1 MLGKS
6 AYAET
11 GTTQETAANS
21 SQSRVKKEETFH
33 LLRNLL
39 IVQNFISLVADRE
52 SIRSLFH
59 VCDIPLMHSETACLA
74 ANEKFNSSSYVRR
87 TVVTG

>member
-21 SQSRVKKEETFH
+21 SQSSQEGGDLPSSAQSTHSSEFH
-33 LLRNLL
+33 KFSRRQR
-39 IVQNFISLVADRE
+39 IF
-52 SIRSLFH
+52 RSLFH
-59 VCDIPLMHSETACLA
+59 VWDIPLMHSETACLA
-74 ANEKFNSSSYVRR
+74 ANEKFNRSSYVRR